1 MLGALRVS
9 DFSTDAKAIH
19 IRDSKSGK
27 SRNVPLN
34 EDGIT
39 FFTRINTGRPDDE
52 FMFTRT
58 DGTPWDK
65 SHQTRP
71 MREACERAGIV
82 PAIGFHILR
91 HT

>member
-1 MLGALRVS
+1 
-9 DFSTDAKAIH
+9 
-19 IRDSKSGK
+19 
-27 SRNVPLN
+27 
-34 EDGIT
+34 
-39 FFTRINTGRPDDE
+39 
-52 FMFTRT
+52 MFTRT